1 MKRQLS
7 ELYGMS
13 VYSEKAAYLG
23 KVADINIDVV
33 NKRVKDLALKDVN
46 ADIID
51 VGTHCGVL
59 IPFRLVKVVGD
70 IVIVRHIPGQFKT
83 PSETPLFGA

>member
-23 KVADINIDVV
+23 KIADITLDVV
-33 NKRVKDLALKDVN
+33 NKRVNGLALKEVN
-46 ADIID
+46 QDIID
-51 VGTHCGVL
+51 LKNFAGVI
-59 IPFRLVKVVGD
+59 IPFRIVKVVGD
-70 IVIVRHIPGQFKT
+70 IVIVRHIPGSFKT

>member
-23 KVADINIDVV
+23 KVADITLDVV
-33 NKRVKDLALKDVN
+33 NKRVSGLALKEVN
-46 ADIID
+46 SDIID
-51 VGTHCGVL
+51 IKTHCGVI
-59 IPFRLVKVVGD
+59 IPFRIVKVVGD
-70 IVIVRHIPGQFKT
+70 IVIVRHLPGQFKT